1 MEYAFSKIRES
12 GGNGAYLW
20 VADKNDAAKNFYN
33 KMGFEITARKL
44 EVEMDGEIITDY
56 MAVKKLDD

>member
-1 MEYAFSKIRES
+1 M
-12 GGNGAYLW
+12 W

>member
-1 MEYAFSKIRES
+1 
-12 GGNGAYLW
+12 
-20 VADKNDAAKNFYN
+20 
-33 KMGFEITARKL
+33 MGFEITARKL